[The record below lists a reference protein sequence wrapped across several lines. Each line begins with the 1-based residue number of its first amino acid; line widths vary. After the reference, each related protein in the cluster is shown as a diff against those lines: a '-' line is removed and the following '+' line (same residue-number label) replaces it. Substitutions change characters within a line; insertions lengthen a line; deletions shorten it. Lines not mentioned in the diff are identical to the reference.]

1 MSYTFEHQKLAT
13 LLNKRA
19 ERNPRLGILLCI
31 LSMVFVL
38 SFCVTFLLWG

>member
-1 MSYTFEHQKLAT
+1 MNYELEHRELVKY
-13 LLNKRA
+13 LNKRA
-19 ERNPRLGILLCI
+19 ERNPRLGMLLCI